1 MPTLGETIRAPVVAA
16 RNTKNAAWIKILNS
30 KKKYLHQEELA
41 LQLNME
47 LALINHSR
55 DVQNGNSMFNA
66 RCTRIPGTV
75 LNGTSIDIK
84 NNAFVTDF
92 VLFAITM
99 LIMED
104 VQELKKMYILL

>member
-1 MPTLGETIRAPVVAA
+1 MI
-16 RNTKNAAWIKILNS
+16 
-30 KKKYLHQEELA
+30 
-41 LQLNME
+41 

-55 DVQNGNSMFNA
+55 DVQNGNIMFNA
-66 RCTRIPGTV
+66 RCTRNPGTV
-75 LNGTSIDIK
+75 LNGTSNVSI
-84 NNAFVTDF
+84 NNAFVADY